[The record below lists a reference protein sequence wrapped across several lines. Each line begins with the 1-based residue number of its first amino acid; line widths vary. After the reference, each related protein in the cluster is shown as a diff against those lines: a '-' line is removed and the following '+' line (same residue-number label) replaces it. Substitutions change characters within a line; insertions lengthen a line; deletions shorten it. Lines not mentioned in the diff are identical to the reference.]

1 MGGDWENTWPNEGH
15 SQENI
20 WVFIFQAKNPA
31 STKVLEWEL
40 SWYRPVTLMGAEE
53 DKETRGK
60 ILDKK
65 FCWGIDGPY

>member
-1 MGGDWENTWPNEGH
+1 M
-15 SQENI
+15 